1 MKAPSGFIYL
11 LGRAATPGAAE
22 TRQFL
27 SRNNVGFRWVDVDDD
42 PLARVLSANRAL
54 ADVRFPCALFE
65 DGSMLEGPAEFMR
78 GRFIPATGHG
88 ATAAIPAGE
97 QQAFRET
104 KLFKHELATRTGLP
118 TRPEHELYDVAILGA
133 GPAGLTAALY
143 AASEGL
149 RTLVVE
155 ALAPGGQAGT
165 SARIENYPGFPHGV
179 GGAELAASIH
189 AQAVRLGAEI
199 LVGAELLRAMP
210 GESARLALELTGGE
224 TVQAR
229 AAVAANGVH
238 YRRLDAPGVDGLIGA
253 GVHYGS
259 SPSEAALCRN
269 CDVVVV
275 GGANSAGQAA
285 LSLADVARSVTVVCR
300 SGSLD
305 RGMSKYLVDRIEAHD
320 RIEVRTGA
328 DVVEARGD
336 ERLASVVIRD
346 GERGEEVEAGA
357 DALFVM
363 IGADPMTAG
372 IEGWL
377 RRDEHGFLVTGPDL
391 LADGQPAWPL
401 ERPPL
406 HLESSQPGLFVAG
419 DVRHG
424 SIKRVASA
432 VGEGAMAVALIHQH
446 LDRPVPRIVG

>member
-1 MKAPSGFIYL
+1 LKPPGFIYL

-27 SRNNVGFRWVDVDDD
+27 SRNGVGFRWVDVDDD
-42 PLARVLSANRAL
+42 PLARLLAADRAL
-54 ADVRFPCALFE
+54 GDVRFPCALFE
-65 DGSMLEGPAEFMR
+65 DGSILEGPERFMR
-78 GRFIPATGHG
+78 TRYVPATGHG
-88 ATAAIPAGE
+88 AVPAVPADE
-97 QQAFRET
+97 QQAYRDT

-118 TRPEHELYDVAILGA
+118 TRPQRELYDVAILGA

-149 RTLVVE
+149 RTLVIE

-165 SARIENYPGFPHGV
+165 SARIENYPGFPDGIS
-179 GGAELAASIH
+179 GAELAASIH
-189 AQAVRLGAEI
+189 AQALRLGAEI
-199 LVGAELLRAMP
+199 LVGVELLRAMP
-210 GESARLALELTGGE
+210 GDGARFALELTGGE
-224 TVQAR
+224 TVQAH

-238 YRRLDAPGVDGLIGA
+238 YRRLEAPGVDGLIGA

-259 SPSEAALCRN
+259 SPAEVALCRK

-300 SGSLD
+300 ADSLD
-305 RGMSKYLVDRIEAHD
+305 RGMSRYLVDRIGAHD
-320 RIEVRTGA
+320 RITVRNRA
-328 DVVEARGD
+328 EVVEARGGD
-336 ERLASVVIRD
+336 RLAAVVIRD
-346 GERGEEVEAGA
+346 GERGEEVEAAA

-363 IGADPMTAG
+363 IGAHPMTAG
-372 IEGWL
+372 VEGWL
-377 RRDEHGFLVTGPDL
+377 RRDDHGFLVTGPDL
-391 LADGQPAWPL
+391 AAEGQPAWPL

-406 HLESSQPGLFVAG
+406 FLESSQPGLFVAG

-446 LDRPVPRIVG
+446 LDRPA